1 MRNKPQRQKE
11 VNTVKERFYVICVL
25 ADIRR
30 KELLVPKNV
39 MKRVHILSSG
49 EAQLFYTYRN
59 RYPDFKVVVV

>member
-1 MRNKPQRQKE
+1 M
-11 VNTVKERFYVICVL
+11 KERFYVICVL

>member
-1 MRNKPQRQKE
+1 MKNKRYII
-11 VNTVKERFYVICVL
+11 FVL

-30 KELLVPKNV
+30 KELLVPKKV

-49 EAQLFYTYRN
+49 EAELFNTYRN